1 MGVLSRD
8 AHIDSVA
15 VVKLVE
21 LVESSQM
28 KDSVSDIVVGVLTE
42 HAEID
47 LWYQQGER
55 LIL

>member
-1 MGVLSRD
+1 
-8 AHIDSVA
+8 